1 MQAHLLAQVLQ
12 LAESERAAGRPSQ
25 AEDLCRR
32 LLDEM
37 PDCAD
42 AWNLMALLYADAGR
56 DLQAAACLER
66 AMQAAPRHPGY
77 PANLGELM
85 RRAGLPERAVELG
98 TRAVQLDPRHL
109 VAHLNLGFALLDLG
123 RAEQALAHFAA
134 VTAAQPSQPQAW
146 FGTGRAHLMLQ
157 RIAPACEALEHCQ
170 RLAPGDPEGRL
181 ALAQA
186 RRLLGDRAAAQEHLQ
201 VAARALPGHPGVVAL
216 QADLLLEAGR
226 LDAAE
231 QLVRAHVV
239 PGQPAAPGLLYR
251 LSLCRMSRGDYRD
264 GFALYES
271 RLSLGPADVSNR
283 IRQPVLPMPLW
294 QGQDLRGKRVL
305 VLTEQGY
312 GDHIQFCRFV
322 PRLAAL
328 GAEVVMGVAPPLEGL
343 MRSLPGCSQVLTQ
356 LDDTRNAGCD
366 YWVFVGSLAQRL
378 QIDRAQ
384 LDTGGPYLRARDD
397 LRVRWRELLERRVGP
412 GRSVGTGGSAKRV
425 GLVWGGRPENEYE
438 RRRALPFEALLP
450 LGQVDGVRLVSLQLG
465 PRAQDLQRHP
475 GALPIEVLT
484 PQELGTFED
493 TAALMAELD
502 AVVTIDT
509 AFSHLAGAL
518 GVPTLLLLP
527 EAPDWRWWLQPETS
541 PWYPSVRLFRQAS
554 APRWDD
560 AVGRVARA
568 LSLL

>member
-1 MQAHLLAQVLQ
+1 MQAPLLAQVLQ
-12 LAESERAAGRPSQ
+12 LAESERAAGRAAA

-42 AWNLMALLYADAGR
+42 AWNLLAILYADAGR

-66 AMQAAPRHPGY
+66 AMQAAPRHAAY

-98 TRAVQLDPRHL
+98 LRAVQLDPNHL
-109 VAHLNLGFALLDLG
+109 VGHLNLGFALLDLG
-123 RAEQALAHFAA
+123 RAEQALSHFRT
-134 VTAAQPSQPQAW
+134 VTAHEPAQPQAW
-146 FGTGRAHLMLQ
+146 FGTGRAALMLQ
-157 RIAPACEALEHCQ
+157 RIPEASDALERCQ
-170 RLAPGDPEGRL
+170 RLAPDDPECRL

-201 VAARALPGHPGVVAL
+201 VAARALPAHPGVVAL

-231 QLVRAHVV
+231 QRVRAHVV

-251 LSLCRMSRGDYRD
+251 LSLCRLSRGDYRD

-271 RLSLGPADVSNR
+271 RLSLGPSDVSNR

-294 QGQDLRGKRVL
+294 QGQDLRGKRLL

-322 PRLAAL
+322 PRMAAA

-343 MRSLPGCSQVLTQ
+343 MRSLPGCSRVLTR

-366 YWVFVGSLAQRL
+366 YWVFVGSLPQRL
-378 QIDRAQ
+378 QIDRTQ

-397 LRVRWRELLERRVGP
+397 LRARWRELLERRVAAK
-412 GRSVGTGGSAKRV
+412 GSAKRV

-450 LGQVDGVRLVSLQLG
+450 LGQVDGVRLISLQMG

>member
-1 MQAHLLAQVLQ
+1 MQAPLLAQVLQ
-12 LAESERAAGRPSQ
+12 LAESERAAGRPAV

-42 AWNLMALLYADAGR
+42 AWNLMAILYADAGR

-66 AMQAAPRHPGY
+66 AMQAAPGHAAY

-85 RRAGLPERAVELG
+85 RRAGLPERAAELG
-98 TRAVQLDPRHL
+98 LRAVQLDPGHL

-123 RAEQALAHFAA
+123 RAEQALSHFRS
-134 VTAAQPSQPQAW
+134 VTAREPAQPQAW
-146 FGTGRAHLMLQ
+146 FGAGRAALMLQ
-157 RIAPACEALEHCQ
+157 RIPEACEALERCQ
-170 RLAPGDPEGRL
+170 RLAPDDPECRL

-186 RRLLGDRAAAQEHLQ
+186 RRLLGDRAGAQEHLQ

-231 QLVRAHVV
+231 QLVRAHVA

-251 LSLCRMSRGDYRD
+251 LSLCRLSRGDYRD
-264 GFALYES
+264 GFSLYES

-294 QGQDLRGKRVL
+294 QGQDLRGKRLL

-322 PRLAAL
+322 PRLAAA

-343 MRSLPGCSQVLTQ
+343 MRSLPGCAQVLTR
-356 LDDTRNAGCD
+356 LDDTRSAGCD
-366 YWVFVGSLAQRL
+366 YWVFVGSLPQRL
-378 QIDRAQ
+378 QIDRTQ
-384 LDTGGPYLRARDD
+384 LDTGGPYLSARSD
-397 LRVRWRELLERRVGP
+397 LRARWRELLDRRVAP
-412 GRSVGTGGSAKRV
+412 IGTAKRV

-450 LGQVDGVRLVSLQLG
+450 LGQVEGVHLVSLQMG

>member
-1 MQAHLLAQVLQ
+1 MQAPLLAQVLQ
-12 LAESERAAGRPSQ
+12 LAESERAAGRPAQ

-42 AWNLMALLYADAGR
+42 AWNLMAILYADAGR

-66 AMQAAPRHPGY
+66 AMQAAPRHAAC

-85 RRAGLPERAVELG
+85 RRAGLPERAAELG
-98 TRAVQLDPRHL
+98 LRAVQLDPGHL

-123 RAEQALAHFAA
+123 RAEQAFTHFKT
-134 VTAAQPSQPQAW
+134 VTSQEPSQAQAW
-146 FGTGRAHLMLQ
+146 FGMGRAGLMLQ
-157 RIAPACEALEHCQ
+157 RIPEACEALERCQ
-170 RLAPGDPEGRL
+170 RLATEDPECRL

-186 RRLLGDRAAAQEHLQ
+186 RRLMGERAAAQEHLQ
-201 VAARALPGHPGVVAL
+201 VAARALPGHPGVAAL

-231 QLVRAHVV
+231 QLVRTNLA
-239 PGQPAAPGLLYR
+239 PGRPAAPGLLYR
-251 LSLCRMSRGDYRD
+251 LSLCRLSRGDYRD
-264 GFALYES
+264 GFSLYES

-294 QGQDLRGKRVL
+294 QGEDLRGKRLL

-322 PRLAAL
+322 PRLAAA

-343 MRSLPGCSQVLTQ
+343 MRTLPGCSRVLTR
-356 LDDTRNAGCD
+356 LDDTRSAGCD
-366 YWVFVGSLAQRL
+366 FWVFVGSLPQRL
-378 QIDRAQ
+378 QVDRTQVSAQ
-384 LDTGGPYLRARDD
+384 GPDLRARDE
-397 LRVRWRELLERRVGP
+397 LGAAWRQRLASLGN
-412 GRSVGTGGSAKRV
+412 AKRV
-425 GLVWGGRPENEYE
+425 GMVWGGRPENEYE

-450 LGQVDGVRLVSLQLG
+450 LGRLDGVRLVSLQMG

-475 GALPIEVLT
+475 GALPIEVLS
-484 PQELGTFED
+484 PAELGTFED

-518 GVPTLLLLP
+518 GVPTLLMLP

-541 PWYPSVRLFRQAS
+541 PWYPSVRLFRQAT
-554 APRWDD
+554 AGRWDD
-560 AVGRVARA
+560 VVARVAKA
-568 LSLL
+568 LVG

>member
-1 MQAHLLAQVLQ
+1 MQAPLLAQVLQ
-12 LAESERAAGRPSQ
+12 LAESERAAGRPAA

-32 LLDEM
+32 LLDEL

-42 AWNLMALLYADAGR
+42 AWNLLAILYADARR

-66 AMQAAPRHPGY
+66 AMQAAPGLAAY

-98 TRAVQLDPRHL
+98 LRAVQLDPNHL
-109 VAHLNLGFALLDLG
+109 VGHLNLGFALLDLG
-123 RAEQALAHFAA
+123 RAEQALSHFRT
-134 VTAAQPSQPQAW
+134 VTAHEPAQPQAW
-146 FGTGRAHLMLQ
+146 FGTGRAALMLQ
-157 RIAPACEALEHCQ
+157 RIPEASDALERCR
-170 RLAPGDPEGRL
+170 RLAPDDPECRL

-186 RRLLGDRAAAQEHLQ
+186 HRLLGDRAAAQEHLQ
-201 VAARALPGHPGVVAL
+201 VAARALPAHPGVVAL

-231 QLVRAHVV
+231 QRVRAHVV

-251 LSLCRMSRGDYRD
+251 LSLCRLSRGDYRD

-271 RLSLGPADVSNR
+271 RLSLGPSDVSNR

-294 QGQDLRGKRVL
+294 QGQDLRGKRLL

-322 PRLAAL
+322 PRLAAA

-343 MRSLPGCSQVLTQ
+343 MRSLPGCSRVLTR

-366 YWVFVGSLAQRL
+366 YWVFVGSLPQRL
-378 QIDRAQ
+378 QIDRQQ

-397 LRVRWRELLERRVGP
+397 LRLRWRELLDRRVGP
-412 GRSVGTGGSAKRV
+412 KASVKRV

-450 LGQVDGVRLVSLQLG
+450 LGQVDGVRLVSLQMG

>member
-1 MQAHLLAQVLQ
+1 MQAPLLAQVLQ
-12 LAESERAAGRPSQ
+12 LAESERAAGRAAA

-42 AWNLMALLYADAGR
+42 AWNLLAILYADAGR

-66 AMQAAPRHPGY
+66 AMQAAPRHAAY

-98 TRAVQLDPRHL
+98 LRAVQLDPNHL
-109 VAHLNLGFALLDLG
+109 VGHLNLGFALLDLG
-123 RAEQALAHFAA
+123 RAEQALSHFRT
-134 VTAAQPSQPQAW
+134 VTAHEPAQPQAW
-146 FGTGRAHLMLQ
+146 FGTGRAALMLQ
-157 RIAPACEALEHCQ
+157 RIPEASDALERCQ
-170 RLAPGDPEGRL
+170 RLAPDDPECRL

-201 VAARALPGHPGVVAL
+201 VAARALPAHPGVVAL

-231 QLVRAHVV
+231 QRVRAHVV

-251 LSLCRMSRGDYRD
+251 LSLCRLSRGDYRD

-294 QGQDLRGKRVL
+294 QGEDLRGKRLL

-322 PRLAAL
+322 PRLAAA

-343 MRSLPGCSQVLTQ
+343 MRSLPGCSRVLTR

-366 YWVFVGSLAQRL
+366 YWVFVGSLPQRL
-378 QIDRAQ
+378 LIDRTQ

-397 LRVRWRELLERRVGP
+397 LRARWRELLDRRVGP
-412 GRSVGTGGSAKRV
+412 KASAKRV

-450 LGQVDGVRLVSLQLG
+450 LGQVDGVRLISLQMG

>member
-1 MQAHLLAQVLQ
+1 MQAPLLTQVLQ
-12 LAESERAAGRPSQ
+12 LAEAERAAGRPAQ

-85 RRAGLPERAVELG
+85 RRAGLPERAAELG
-98 TRAVQLDPRHL
+98 LRAVQLDPGHL

-123 RAEQALAHFAA
+123 RAERAMTHFKT
-134 VTAAQPSQPQAW
+134 VTGAQPIQPQAW
-146 FGTGRAHLMLQ
+146 FGTGRASLMLQ
-157 RIAPACEALEHCQ
+157 RIPEACEALERCQ
-170 RLAPGDPEGRL
+170 RLAPGDPEGHL

-186 RRLLGDRAAAQEHLQ
+186 RRLLGERAAAQEHLQ

-251 LSLCRMSRGDYRD
+251 LSLCRLSRGDYRD

-271 RLSLGPADVSNR
+271 RLGLGPADVSNR

-294 QGQDLRGKRVL
+294 QGQDLRGKRLL

-322 PRLAAL
+322 PRLAAA

-343 MRSLPGCSQVLTQ
+343 MRGLPGCARVLTR
-356 LDDTRNAGCD
+356 LDDTRSAGCD

-378 QIDRAQ
+378 QVDRKQ
-384 LDTGGPYLRARDD
+384 LATDGPYLHARAD
-397 LRVRWRELLERRVGP
+397 LREAWRRRLAPLGDV
-412 GRSVGTGGSAKRV
+412 KRV

-450 LGQVDGVRLVSLQLG
+450 LGRIPGVHLISLQMG
-465 PRAQDLQRHP
+465 PRAQDLLRHP
-475 GALPIEVLT
+475 GALPIEALS
-484 PQELGTFED
+484 PEELGSFED

-541 PWYPSVRLFRQAS
+541 PWYPSVRLFRQAN
-554 APRWDD
+554 AGRWDD
-560 AVGRVARA
+560 AVGRVVRA

>member
-1 MQAHLLAQVLQ
+1 
-12 LAESERAAGRPSQ
+12 
-25 AEDLCRR
+25 
-32 LLDEM
+32 
-37 PDCAD
+37 
-42 AWNLMALLYADAGR
+42 
-56 DLQAAACLER
+56 
-66 AMQAAPRHPGY
+66 
-77 PANLGELM
+77 
-85 RRAGLPERAVELG
+85 
-98 TRAVQLDPRHL
+98 
-109 VAHLNLGFALLDLG
+109 
-123 RAEQALAHFAA
+123 
-134 VTAAQPSQPQAW
+134 
-146 FGTGRAHLMLQ
+146 MLQ
-157 RIAPACEALEHCQ
+157 RIPEAAETLERCQ
-170 RLAPGDPEGRL
+170 RLAPDDPECRL

-231 QLVRAHVV
+231 QLIRTHLG
-239 PGQPAAPGLLYR
+239 PGRPAAPGLLYR

-294 QGQDLRGKRVL
+294 QGQDLKGKRLL

-343 MRSLPGCSQVLTQ
+343 MRSLPGCSRVLTR
-356 LDDTRNAGCD
+356 LDDTRSAGCD
-366 YWVFVGSLAQRL
+366 YWVFVGSLPQRL
-378 QIDRAQ
+378 QIDVQQ

-397 LRVRWRELLERRVGP
+397 LRQRWRALLDQRVAP
-412 GRSVGTGGSAKRV
+412 QGTVKRV

-438 RRRALPFEALLP
+438 RRRSLPFEALLP
-450 LGQVDGVRLVSLQLG
+450 LGRIPGVRLVSLQMG
-465 PRAQDLQRHP
+465 PRAQDLQHHP

-484 PQELGTFED
+484 PEELGTFED

-518 GVPTLLLLP
+518 GVPALLLLP

>member
-1 MQAHLLAQVLQ
+1 MQANLLAQVLR
-12 LAESERAAGRPSQ
+12 LAESERAAGRPAQ

-66 AMQAAPRHPGY
+66 AMQAAPQHPGY

-85 RRAGLPERAVELG
+85 RRAGLPERAAELG
-98 TRAVQLDPRHL
+98 MRAVQLDPGHL

-123 RAEQALAHFAA
+123 RAEQAMTHFMT
-134 VTAAQPSQPQAW
+134 VTQSEPRQPQAW
-146 FGTGRAHLMLQ
+146 FGTGRAALMLL
-157 RIAPACEALEHCQ
+157 RIPQACEALEHCR
-170 RLAPGDPEGRL
+170 RLAPADPECRL

-186 RRLLGDRAAAQEHLQ
+186 RRLLGDRAAAQEHLTA
-201 VAARALPGHPGVVAL
+201 AARALPGHPGVVTL

-231 QLVRAHVV
+231 QLVRSLVV
-239 PGQPAAPGLLYR
+239 AGQPTAPGLLYR
-251 LSLCRMSRGDYRD
+251 LSLCRLGRGDYRD

-271 RLSLGPADVSNR
+271 RLGLGPADVSNR

-294 QGQDLRGKRVL
+294 QGQDLRGKRLL

-322 PRLAAL
+322 PRLAAA
-328 GAEVVMGVAPPLEGL
+328 GAEVVMAVAPPLEGL
-343 MRSLPGCSQVLTQ
+343 MRSLPGCSQVLTR
-356 LDDTRNAGCD
+356 LDDTRSAGCD
-366 YWVFVGSLAQRL
+366 YWVFVGSLPQRL
-378 QIDRAQ
+378 QVDRMQ

-397 LRVRWRELLERRVGP
+397 LRQAWRQRLAPLGE
-412 GRSVGTGGSAKRV
+412 SKRV

-450 LGQVDGVRLVSLQLG
+450 LGRLDGVRLVSLQMG

-475 GALPIEVLT
+475 GALPIEVLS
-484 PQELGTFED
+484 PEELGTFED

-502 AVVTIDT
+502 AVVTVDT

-518 GVPTLLLLP
+518 GVPTLLMLP
-527 EAPDWRWWLQPETS
+527 DAPDWRWWLQPETS

-554 APRWDD
+554 AGRWDD
-560 AVGRVARA
+560 VVARVGKA
-568 LSLL
+568 LTG